1 MTCREIM
8 QFRQLLNNK
17 QIYKIMGEVVV
28 YVSGGV
34 WDGACVLLIVKKN
47 DNNNN
52 NT

>member
-28 YVSGGV
+28 WWRMGWSV
-34 WDGACVLLIVKKN
+34 CIVNSKKN